1 MARTTSPAVLLGSMV
16 DRRQQERRSPIA
28 ALFAALVPP
37 GTAIA
42 VRAITGEPPALLA
55 GEDLPRAVAKRRN
68 ERAFGRA
75 CARDALAELGLA
87 PAAIGAGPGGEPRWP
102 DGVAGSITHT
112 DDHAAAAVVRGVTA
126 LGIDLE
132 SLAHAERVPD
142 LLATVALASERT
154 HPAALLFSA
163 KESVYK
169 CLYAGRF
176 LDFHDV
182 ELAIEPGAFTV
193 VRAAGYDAC
202 AVRGR
207 WAIEGDHVA
216 TVAYR

>member
-1 MARTTSPAVLLGSMV
+1 VA
-16 DRRQQERRSPIA
+16 DRGPVA
-28 ALFAALVPP
+28 ALFARLVPP
-37 GTAIA
+37 GTAVA
-42 VRAITGEPPALLA
+42 ALAITGEPPGLFA
-55 GEDLPRAVAKRRN
+55 GEDLPRAVAKRRT

-75 CARDALAELGLA
+75 CARTALAELGIA
-87 PAAIGAGPGGEPRWP
+87 PAAITTGAGGEPCWP
-102 DGVAGSITHT
+102 AGLAGSITHT
-112 DDHAAAAVVRGVTA
+112 DDHAAAAVARGVAA

-132 SLAHAERVPD
+132 SLAHTARVPD
-142 LLATVALASERT
+142 LLATVALGSERE
-154 HPAALLFSA
+154 HLAALVFSA

-182 ELAIEPGAFTV
+182 ELAIEPGTFTV
-193 VRAAGYDAC
+193 LRAAGYDAS
-202 AVRGR
+202 AVRGC

>member
-1 MARTTSPAVLLGSMV
+1 VA
-16 DRRQQERRSPIA
+16 DRGPVA
-28 ALFAALVPP
+28 ALFARLVPP
-37 GTAIA
+37 GTAVA
-42 VRAITGEPPALLA
+42 ALAITGEPPGLFA
-55 GEDLPRAVAKRRN
+55 GEDLPRAVAKRRT

-75 CARDALAELGLA
+75 CARTALAELGIA
-87 PAAIGAGPGGEPRWP
+87 PVAITSGAGGEPCWP
-102 DGVAGSITHT
+102 AGLAGSITHT
-112 DDHAAAAVVRGVTA
+112 DDHAAAAVARGMTA

-132 SLAHAERVPD
+132 SLAHTGRVPD
-142 LLATVALASERT
+142 LLATVALASERE
-154 HPAALLFSA
+154 HAAALVFSA

-182 ELAIEPGAFTV
+182 ELAIEPGTFTV
-193 VRAAGYDAC
+193 LRAAGYDAS

>member
-1 MARTTSPAVLLGSMV
+1 VA
-16 DRRQQERRSPIA
+16 DRGPIA
-28 ALFAALVPP
+28 ALFASLVPP
-37 GTAIA
+37 GAA
-42 VRAITGEPPALLA
+42 VAVLAITGEPPALFP

-75 CARDALAELGLA
+75 CARTALGELGI
-87 PAAIGAGPGGEPRWP
+87 AASPIAVGAGGEPQWP
-102 DGVAGSITHT
+102 AGISGSITHT

-132 SLAHAERVPD
+132 SLAHTARVPD
-142 LLATVALASERT
+142 LLTTVALASERA

-182 ELAIEPGAFTV
+182 ELAIEPGTFTV
-193 VRAAGYDAC
+193 VRAAGYDASS
-202 AVRGR
+202 VRGR
-207 WAIEGDHVA
+207 WAISGDHVA
-216 TVAYR
+216 TVAVR

>member
-1 MARTTSPAVLLGSMV
+1 MA
-16 DRRQQERRSPIA
+16 DRSPVA

-42 VRAITGEPPALLA
+42 ALAITGEPPALFA

-75 CARDALAELGLA
+75 CARSALAELGLA
-87 PAAIGAGPGGEPRWP
+87 PAAIAAGAGGEPQWP
-102 DGVAGSITHT
+102 AGIAGSITHT
-112 DDHAAAAVVRGVTA
+112 DDHAAAAVLRGVAA

-132 SLAHAERVPD
+132 SLAHTARVPD
-142 LLATVALASERT
+142 LLATVALASERI

-182 ELAIEPGAFTV
+182 ELAIAPGTFTV
-193 VRAAGYDAC
+193 IRAAGYDARS
-202 AVRGR
+202 VRGR
-207 WAIEGDHVA
+207 WAITGDHVA
-216 TVAYR
+216 TVAVR

>member
-1 MARTTSPAVLLGSMV
+1 
-16 DRRQQERRSPIA
+16 
-28 ALFAALVPP
+28 
-37 GTAIA
+37 
-42 VRAITGEPPALLA
+42 
-55 GEDLPRAVAKRRN
+55 
-68 ERAFGRA
+68 
-75 CARDALAELGLA
+75 
-87 PAAIGAGPGGEPRWP
+87 
-102 DGVAGSITHT
+102 
-112 DDHAAAAVVRGVTA
+112 VTA

-132 SLAHAERVPD
+132 SLAHTARVPD
-142 LLATVALASERT
+142 LLATVAIASERA
-154 HPAALLFSA
+154 HPAALVFSA

-182 ELAIEPGAFTV
+182 ELAIEPGTFTV
-193 VRAAGYDAC
+193 IRAAGYDAS

>member
-1 MARTTSPAVLLGSMV
+1 MVHRTSRPVLLESMA
-16 DRRQQERRSPIA
+16 DRSPIA
-28 ALFAALVPP
+28 VLFAALVPP
-37 GTAIA
+37 NTAVAALAIA
-42 VRAITGEPPALLA
+42 GEPPALWA

-75 CARDALAELGLA
+75 CARTALGELGLA
-87 PAAIGAGPGGEPRWP
+87 PAAIAVGAGGEPLWP
-102 DGVAGSITHT
+102 AGVAGSLTHT
-112 DDHAAAAVVRGVTA
+112 DEHAAAAVVRGVAA

-132 SLAHAERVPD
+132 SLAHAARVPD
-142 LLATVALASERT
+142 LLATVALESERA

-182 ELAIEPGAFTV
+182 ELAIEPGTFTV
-193 VRAAGYDAC
+193 VRAAGYDAS

-207 WAIEGDHVA
+207 WAIAGDHVA
-216 TVAYR
+216 TVAVR

>member
-1 MARTTSPAVLLGSMV
+1 MFARLVPSGTAV
-16 DRRQQERRSPIA
+16 A
-28 ALFAALVPP
+28 AL
-37 GTAIA
+37 
-42 VRAITGEPPALLA
+42 AITGEPPGLFA
-55 GEDLPRAVAKRRN
+55 GEDLPRAVAKRRT

-75 CARDALAELGLA
+75 CARTALAELGVA
-87 PAAIGAGPGGEPRWP
+87 PVEIITGQGGAPCWP
-102 DGVAGSITHT
+102 AGLAGSITHT
-112 DDHAAAAVVRGVTA
+112 DDHAAAAVTRAVLG

-132 SLAHAERVPD
+132 SLAHTARVPD
-142 LLATVALASERT
+142 LLATVAHESERGY
-154 HPAALLFSA
+154 PAALVFSA

-182 ELAIEPGAFTV
+182 ELAIEPGSFTV
-193 VRAAGYDAC
+193 IRAAGYDAS

-207 WAIEGDHVA
+207 WVIEGDHVA

>member
-1 MARTTSPAVLLGSMV
+1 MA
-16 DRRQQERRSPIA
+16 DRSPVA
-28 ALFAALVPP
+28 VLFAALVPR
-37 GTAIA
+37 GTAVA
-42 VRAITGEPPALLA
+42 ALAITGEPPGLFA
-55 GEDLPRAVAKRRN
+55 GEDLPRAVAKRRT

-75 CARDALAELGLA
+75 CARTALAELGIA
-87 PAAIGAGPGGEPRWP
+87 PAAIETGAGGEPRWP
-102 DGVAGSITHT
+102 AGVAGSITHT
-112 DDHAAAAVVRGVTA
+112 DDHAVAAVTRSVVA

-132 SLAHAERVPD
+132 SLAHAARVPD
-142 LLATVALASERT
+142 LLATVALERERV

-182 ELAIEPGAFTV
+182 ELAIEPGTFTV
-193 VRAAGYDAC
+193 LRATGYDAS

-216 TVAYR
+216 TVAVR

>member
-1 MARTTSPAVLLGSMV
+1 MV
-16 DRRQQERRSPIA
+16 DRSPVA
-28 ALFAALVPP
+28 VLFAALVPP

-42 VRAITGEPPALLA
+42 VREIRGEPPPRFA
-55 GEDLPRAVAKRRN
+55 GEDLPRAVAKRRT

-75 CARDALAELGLA
+75 CARAALAELGIA
-87 PAAIGAGPGGEPRWP
+87 PAAIVAGAGGEPRWP
-102 DGVAGSITHT
+102 AGLAGSITHT
-112 DDHAAAAVVRGVTA
+112 DEHAAAAVTRAVGA

-132 SLAHAERVPD
+132 SLAHAARVPD
-142 LLATVALASERT
+142 LLATVALASERA

-176 LDFHDV
+176 LDFHEV
-182 ELAIEPGAFTV
+182 ELAIEPGTFTV
-193 VRAAGYDAC
+193 IRSAGYDAS

-207 WAIEGDHVA
+207 WAIAGDHVA

>member
-1 MARTTSPAVLLGSMV
+1 VA
-16 DRRQQERRSPIA
+16 DRGPVA
-28 ALFAALVPP
+28 ALFARLVPP
-37 GTAIA
+37 GTAVA
-42 VRAITGEPPALLA
+42 ALAITGEPPGLFA
-55 GEDLPRAVAKRRN
+55 GEDLPRAVAKRRT
-68 ERAFGRA
+68 ERAFGRT
-75 CARDALAELGLA
+75 CARTALAELGVA
-87 PAAIGAGPGGEPRWP
+87 PVAIIPGAGGEPRWP
-102 DGVAGSITHT
+102 VGLAGSITHT
-112 DDHAAAAVVRGVTA
+112 DDHAAAAVTRAVLG

-132 SLAHAERVPD
+132 SLAHTARVPD
-142 LLATVALASERT
+142 LLATVALESERA
-154 HPAALLFSA
+154 HPAALVFSA

-182 ELAIEPGAFTV
+182 ELAIEPGTFTV
-193 VRAAGYDAC
+193 LRATGYDAT

>member
-1 MARTTSPAVLLGSMV
+1 VV
-16 DRRQQERRSPIA
+16 DRGPVA

-37 GTAIA
+37 GTAVA
-42 VRAITGEPPALLA
+42 ALAITGDVPALFA
-55 GEDLPRAVAKRRN
+55 GEDLPRAVVKRRT

-75 CARDALAELGLA
+75 CARTALAELGLA
-87 PAAIGAGPGGEPRWP
+87 PAAIATGPGGEPCWP
-102 DGVAGSITHT
+102 AGIAGSITHT
-112 DDHAAAAVVRGVTA
+112 DRDTAAAVSRSVVA

-132 SLAHAERVPD
+132 SVEHVARVPE
-142 LLATVALASERT
+142 LLATVALECERG

-182 ELAIEPGAFTV
+182 ELAIEPGTFTV
-193 VRAAGYDAC
+193 VRATGYDAS

-207 WAIEGDHVA
+207 WAIEGDRVA